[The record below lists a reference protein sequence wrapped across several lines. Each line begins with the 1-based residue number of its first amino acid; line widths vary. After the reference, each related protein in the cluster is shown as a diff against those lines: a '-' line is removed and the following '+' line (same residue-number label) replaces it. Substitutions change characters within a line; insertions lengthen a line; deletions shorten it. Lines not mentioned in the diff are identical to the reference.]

1 MENIEV
7 DSKTIISDRFDL
19 NGELS
24 ALVEK
29 NVISKRIANRLEK
42 KLNEKQVKISRE
54 QLQILVKKIK
64 EIIRT
69 YNRIEQPIKDEDTVI
84 KAVKTIEKKSNED
97 MKQLFET
104 VEKLKQKISTIE
116 TGIIKDEKN
125 NKISLP
131 KIVTT
136 DDIEIPKSVV
146 KTIKEFRFD
155 PLTEIPNDPES
166 IIVLM
171 RWLQHLIDKC
181 GHSNLSTILDY
192 YIDIGWISQDA
203 KLILIDYSNGITE
216 DNSKKEIPRR
226 EVTDLPSRDHIQSL
240 FFIQKLKGK
249 EIDKRFIDRID
260 SELTR
265 ITKKLDNYHIK

>member
-1 MENIEV
+1 MEDIEV

-19 NGELS
+19 KSELS

-29 NVISKRIANRLEK
+29 NVISRRIADRLEK
-42 KLNEKQVKISRE
+42 KFYEKQVKIDKE

-69 YNRIEQPIKDEDTVI
+69 YNRNEKPIKDEDTVI
-84 KAVKTIEKKSNED
+84 KALKTIETKSNAD

-104 VEKLKQKISTIE
+104 VENLKQKISTIE
-116 TGIIKDEKN
+116 NGMFKDEKN

-136 DDIEIPKSVV
+136 DDIEIPKGVV
-146 KTIKEFRFD
+146 KTIKEFRFE
-155 PLTEIPNDPES
+155 PLNEIPNDPEN
-166 IIVLM
+166 IIILM
-171 RWLQHLIDKC
+171 RWLQDLIDKC
-181 GHSNLSTILDY
+181 GHTNLSTILDY
-192 YIDIGWISQDA
+192 YIDIGWISQEA
-203 KLILIDYSNGITE
+203 KLMLIDYSNGITE
-216 DNSKKEIPRR
+216 DNNKKETSKK
-226 EVTDLPSRDHIQSL
+226 EVTDLPSKDHIQSL

-249 EIDKRFIDRID
+249 EIDKRFIERID

-265 ITKKLDNYHIK
+265 ITKKLDNYPH